1 MVFWMEN
8 AMRRLLMTAV
18 TALTVLLTGCA
29 TTIRSDVTTFH
40 QWPADIQ
47 DKSYV
52 LEAPAPQDD
61 TLELRSYQN
70 LVRSELGRLGFQEAA
85 AGATPSLKVSMRFTT
100 TDVPVRVLEPEF
112 PMFYS
117 SARFMGPYSFHRP
130 YWGGRRYWGG
140 GWYSPFYD
148 PFWHSVPRYTE
159 VIKHY
164 YKREMQ
170 VAIKSA
176 ADGKR
181 LFDVTVH
188 NTSREMSTPAVM
200 PALVQSA
207 FTGFP
212 GVSGVARRVE
222 LKREG

>member
-1 MVFWMEN
+1 MK
-8 AMRRLLMTAV
+8 RLMLTAAAV
-18 TALTVLLTGCA
+18 LTLLLTGCA

-40 QWPADIQ
+40 EWPAEMQ
-47 DKSYV
+47 NKSYV
-52 LEAPAPQDD
+52 LEAPPPQDD

-70 LVRSELGRLGFQEAA
+70 LVRGALARLGFQEV
-85 AGATPSLKVSMRFTT
+85 AGGAKPALKVAMRFTT
-100 TDVPVRVLEPEF
+100 TDVPVRVVEPMY
-112 PMFYS
+112 PMTFYPNP
-117 SARFMGPYSFHRP
+117 RFMFAQPYHGG

-148 PFWHSVPRYTE
+148 PFWYGMPAFTE
-159 VIKHY
+159 QVRHY
-164 YKREMQ
+164 YKRELQ
-170 VAIKSA
+170 VAIKT
-176 ADGKR
+176 ADSDRR

-188 NTSREMSTPAVM
+188 STSRTLSTPQVM

-222 LKREG
+222 LKLEG